1 MTFDFGSLN
10 NNKKKTSTT
19 KRTSSSKTPSKSSS
33 RSSSSRSSSSRST
46 RRRRSS
52 NPLSGLFKGKN
63 KNLYTYGS
71 LIGGFVILLL
81 IVVFCFSGESS
92 STHSP
97 QMDKRAYL
105 ERANEYT
112 NNHEYQK
119 AIDAYKKAY
128 EIDPH
133 DSYATDQ
140 ISILYRNNLHDESS
154 AEYWKSKS
162 EQITANKVDSSRG
175 ESAKA
180 YAEKAARKAQRKS
193 GGRR

>member
-1 MTFDFGSLN
+1 
-10 NNKKKTSTT
+10 
-19 KRTSSSKTPSKSSS
+19 
-33 RSSSSRSSSSRST
+33 
-46 RRRRSS
+46 
-52 NPLSGLFKGKN
+52 
-63 KNLYTYGS
+63 
-71 LIGGFVILLL
+71 
-81 IVVFCFSGESS
+81 
-92 STHSP
+92 
-97 QMDKRAYL
+97 MDKRAYL

-154 AEYWKSKS
+154 AEFWKSKS
-162 EQITANKVDSSRG
+162 EQITANKVDSNRG
-175 ESAKA
+175 ASAKA
-180 YAEKAARKAQRKS
+180 YEEKAARKAQRQN